1 MQTSIKLLGTL
12 LVLLVLTSLF
22 VWFGCRIE
30 VESGML
36 AVLTAK
42 TGKNLPSG
50 RIIATESGYKGIQLA
65 VLAEGLYF
73 RNPLFWDRHKFKITT
88 IPAGNVGVQTRR
100 FGTDISAEALAQGK
114 LFAEK
119 TEKGLIREVLR
130 PGNYR
135 INPYAYDVEIA
146 PAVEIPAGFVGVVT
160 ELAGTEP
167 SDLNQFIV
175 KKGEKG
181 VQPGVL
187 QPGIYYVNPY
197 ARRIDLMD
205 IRSQRHE
212 MFGRDALRFP
222 TSDGFDMRV
231 LLIVEWAVDVARA
244 PEVRV
249 RIGEQGADEH
259 SNEILQKIVIPAI
272 RGYGR
277 IIGSQ
282 YSAPEYISGK
292 SRIIFQSNLL
302 ERVQTTCMKRG
313 VQIKS
318 ILISDIDPPQ
328 EIAGPIREREIAKE
342 ELTRNESQIMQ
353 AKADQQLAFRTAMI
367 GFEAQKVQAQT
378 KKLQAIIAA
387 SNRMDVAVVEQE
399 KKLAVA
405 SIDLEAAEREA
416 SAVRKRG
423 KAQADVIVMSYEA
436 EAEALK
442 QAAAAFG
449 SGKALADFEL
459 LQKVGSK
466 VETIFTTDE
475 SSLGKSVTP

>member
-1 MQTSIKLLGTL
+1 MS
-12 LVLLVLTSLF
+12 
-22 VWFGCRIE
+22 
-30 VESGML
+30 
-36 AVLTAK
+36 
-42 TGKNLPSG
+42 
-50 RIIATESGYKGIQLA
+50 
-65 VLAEGLYF
+65 
-73 RNPLFWDRHKFKITT
+73 
-88 IPAGNVGVQTRR
+88 
-100 FGTDISAEALAQGK
+100 
-114 LFAEK
+114 
-119 TEKGLIREVLR
+119 
-130 PGNYR
+130 
-135 INPYAYDVEIA
+135 
-146 PAVEIPAGFVGVVT
+146 
-160 ELAGTEP
+160 
-167 SDLNQFIV
+167 
-175 KKGEKG
+175 
-181 VQPGVL
+181 
-187 QPGIYYVNPY
+187 
-197 ARRIDLMD
+197 
-205 IRSQRHE
+205 
-212 MFGRDALRFP
+212 
-222 TSDGFDMRV
+222 
-231 LLIVEWAVDVARA
+231 RA

-259 SNEILQKIVIPAI
+259 SNEILQKIVIPTI

-387 SNRMDVAVVEQE
+387 SNRMDVAVVEQK
-399 KKLAVA
+399 KKLTVA
-405 SIDLEAAEREA
+405 GIDLEAEEREA
-416 SAVRKRG
+416 TALRKRG
-423 KAQADVIVMSYEA
+423 KADADVVVMSYEA
-436 EAEALK
+436 EAEAMK
-442 QAAAAFG
+442 KSAAAFG
-449 SGKALADFEL
+449 SGKALADYEL

-466 VETIFTTDE
+466 LDTIFTTDD